1 MSLNLVNM
9 SWTGV
14 WSSCFSFLKHTILQ
28 GDKLRRRDD
37 WANWLLP
44 STPVPFPAAAA
55 TSVNPGKQDGDH
67 AEKPEQTVAG
77 SADRRAG
84 GSVGDATKSEDVAT
98 ESKDGATENK
108 NSVTECKADATE
120 GKGGASET
128 KEVTTPESKEVAV
141 TDTEPSAE
149 GGEVGAADI
158 QMATKGG
165 MDILVKHLGS
175 DA

>member
-1 MSLNLVNM
+1 M
-9 SWTGV
+9 
-14 WSSCFSFLKHTILQ
+14 
-28 GDKLRRRDD
+28 RRRDD

-55 TSVNPGKQDGDH
+55 TSVNPGKEDGDH
-67 AEKPEQTVAG
+67 AEKAEQTVAG
-77 SADRRAG
+77 PADRRAG

-98 ESKDGATENK
+98 ESKD
-108 NSVTECKADATE
+108 SVTECKADATE

-149 GGEVGAADI
+149 GGDVGAADI

>member
-1 MSLNLVNM
+1 M
-9 SWTGV
+9 
-14 WSSCFSFLKHTILQ
+14 
-28 GDKLRRRDD
+28 RRRDD

-44 STPVPFPAAAA
+44 STVPFPAAAT
-55 TSVNPGKQDGDH
+55 TSVNPGKEDGDH
-67 AEKPEQTVAG
+67 AKKQEETVAG
-77 SADRRAG
+77 SADRHAG
-84 GSVGDATKSEDVAT
+84 GSAGDDTKSEDVAT

-108 NSVTECKADATE
+108 DSVTECKADATDR
-120 GKGGASET
+120 KGGASET
-128 KEVTTPESKEVAV
+128 KEVSAPESKEVPG
-141 TDTEPSAE
+141 TDTDPSAE